1 VIQIRSLTKTF
12 KGQTV
17 LNDLSLDVP
26 EGRITVVIGPSG
38 TGKSVLLKHILGL
51 IKPDSGSILIDGH
64 DITAMNELQL
74 KEVRSQFGV
83 CFQDAAL
90 FDSMNVGENVGFPFA
105 MHTDYPP
112 ERIRQ
117 EVDRLLTEVG
127 LSGIETK
134 MPSQISGGMRK
145 RVGLARALAMK
156 PRFILFDEP
165 TTGLDPVMSNAINM
179 LVRAVQERTHATSLV
194 ISHDIKGAY
203 SIADYMAMLY
213 RGRIVF
219 EGTPEDFRTTDDP
232 LVRQFT
238 QGSVEGPINPIN
250 PVSGD

>member
-1 VIQIRSLTKTF
+1 MIQIRSLTKTF

-112 ERIRQ
+112 GGSDGRWTGSHR
-117 EVDRLLTEVG
+117 VG

-134 MPSQISGGMRK
+134 MPSQISGACAG
-145 RVGLARALAMK
+145 GARTGPGHEAG
-156 PRFILFDEP
+156 FILFDEP
-165 TTGLDPVMSNAINM
+165 PPAWT
-179 LVRAVQERTHATSLV
+179 R
-194 ISHDIKGAY
+194 
-203 SIADYMAMLY
+203 
-213 RGRIVF
+213 
-219 EGTPEDFRTTDDP
+219 
-232 LVRQFT
+232 
-238 QGSVEGPINPIN
+238 
-250 PVSGD
+250 

>member
-1 VIQIRSLTKTF
+1 MIQIRSLTKSF
-12 KGQTV
+12 KGQKV
-17 LNDLSLDVP
+17 LDDLCLDVP
-26 EGRITVVIGPSG
+26 EGKITVIIGPSG

-51 IKPDSGSILIDGH
+51 IKPDAGSILIEGS
-64 DITAMNELQL
+64 DITAMDEVQL
-74 KEVRSQFGV
+74 NGVRQQFGV

-90 FDSMNVGENVGFPFA
+90 FDSMSVGENVGFPFT

-112 ERIRQ
+112 DRIRV
-117 EVDRLLTEVG
+117 EVDLLLTEVG
-127 LSGIETK
+127 LSGVESK

-165 TTGLDPVMSNAINM
+165 TTGLDPVMSNAINV
-179 LVRAVQERTHATSLV
+179 LIRAVQDRTCATSLV
-194 ISHDIKGAY
+194 ISHDIEGAY
-203 SIADYMAMLY
+203 SLADYMAMLY
-213 RGRIVF
+213 RGKIVF
-219 EGTPEDFRTTDDP
+219 EGTPEDFRTTTDP

-250 PVSGD
+250 PLNGV